1 MKLYEAIAR
10 ADMLRP
16 NAIPEDIKASWI
28 YELEGEFAEMMRVE
42 IPANQYPGGDTET
55 NLLMPYPRDNVY
67 PLYLCAMIDNA
78 NEETNLYQN
87 DMMVANS
94 AIKEAR
100 QWWWRNFAPKSKKYV
115 KLNSKGVISYDTST
129 VTEQSTEEGES
140 DIQA

>member
-1 MKLYEAIAR
+1 
-10 ADMLRP
+10 
-16 NAIPEDIKASWI
+16 
-28 YELEGEFAEMMRVE
+28 
-42 IPANQYPGGDTET
+42 
-55 NLLMPYPRDNVY
+55 
-67 PLYLCAMIDNA
+67 MIDNA

-115 KLNSKGVISYDTST
+115 KLNSKGVIRYDTST
-129 VTEQSTEEGES
+129 VTKQSTEEGES